1 MIIVLVKPI
10 CRMPYRLPAVPCNGP
25 EAVRIGFHV
34 ILSQNHFTGEVTSHS
49 KFDQIFSKLI
59 STASVACYYEKITR
73 VHVNFGSGSITYFD
87 SKSYI

>member
-1 MIIVLVKPI
+1 MVQKLYALGFMSFSARII
-10 CRMPYRLPAVPCNGP
+10 
-25 EAVRIGFHV
+25 
-34 ILSQNHFTGEVTSHS
+34 SQEKS

-73 VHVNFGSGSITYFD
+73 VHVNFGSGSTTYFD